1 MKQKLNQEIEYR
13 QANLSDLKWLIGVRK
28 ETMFDYL
35 RLSGS
40 SVSHE
45 ELKKR
50 VLHQF
55 ASTKIIKFENKD
67 IGMIKVLRKDTSW
80 ELIQIQISKN
90 YQNLGIGKKVISE
103 LLKEA
108 RKKRKRVILSV
119 LKQNPAIKLY
129 SKLGFSKF
137 SEDSVS
143 YKMAIDFSQTE

>member
-1 MKQKLNQEIEYR
+1 MKQEIKYR

-28 ETMFDYL
+28 ETMSDYL
-35 RLSGS
+35 RLSGIS
-40 SVSHE
+40 TSHE

-55 ASTKIIKFENKD
+55 ESTQIIKFKNKD
-67 IGMIKVLRKDTSW
+67 IGMIKVLRKDISW

-90 YQNLGIGKKVISE
+90 YQNLGIGKKVINE
-103 LLKEA
+103 LLEEA
-108 RKKRKRVILSV
+108 RQKRKRVMLSV

-143 YKMAIDFSQTE
+143 YKMVIDFSESQ